1 MAILEV
7 KPVAKN
13 KLDLLR
19 EISIT
24 TFKETFG
31 NQNKKKDIQI
41 YLKNRMNLKQ
51 LEKELNN
58 PDSKFYF
65 AYSKNIL
72 IGYLKL
78 NFELSQSENVLDGT
92 GYEIERIYILK
103 KYQGIGHGNNLFQKA
118 IEIGKMRGY
127 KKLWLGVWEQNKRAL
142 DFYKKHGLN
151 CFNKHTFLLG
161 TDQQTDFLLKL
172 EF

>member
-1 MAILEV
+1 MGVLEV
-7 KPVAKN
+7 KPVAK
-13 KLDLLR
+13 KELVLLR

-31 NQNKKKDIQI
+31 NQNKKKDMQI
-41 YLKNRMNLKQ
+41 YLNNRMSLKQ
-51 LEKELNN
+51 LKKELNN
-58 PDSKFYF
+58 SDSKFYF

-92 GYEIERIYILK
+92 AYEIERIYILK
-103 KYQGIGHGNNLFQKA
+103 KHQGIGHGTNLFKKA
-118 IEIGKMRGY
+118 IEIGKIRGY

-151 CFNKHTFLLG
+151 YFNKHTFLLG
-161 TDQQTDFLLKL
+161 TDQQTDFLLQL